1 MNDKELLQQ
10 QESQAAA
17 EAARAVQMLEEEEY
31 DENYTPME
39 GAVEQPAA
47 EPAGEQGPADTV
59 SEAED
64 PAVSEDG
71 TAQETPE
78 GAQGEPVVPEG
89 TISEGSAEGQQDEA
103 AAPEVTE
110 QEAEMQELMN
120 YEGDY
125 TNGLARAL
133 DNIGNVFKDSPIADV
148 FHKLAEVVESKFG
161 STSPTDQQMSDMRD
175 EMTNEIMSRNGGQLA
190 NEAKDA
196 AVAATTVSSEEFVA
210 DLEQTAQKMEAGE
223 LAADGSVA
231 EGVSAQTQQEAQN
244 SLVSD
249 LQAAV
254 TDTATATPVETGEAL
269 QMFNDEAKAH
279 IDAAYTPGSAEHQAA
294 MDSLSTVMTGMTG
307 TYYEAVMENEA
318 TGVKPLSVE
327 DKAKIDGL
335 NVEGVQVTYSEFLP
349 GDDVSVGKSAA
360 TAKASAREHEMI
372 AEEAKL
378 STEALQEQE
387 EADVLKASDGSSY
400 ANVSEREKASNDA
413 MQSKARQQ
421 CLTDGFIQAEKANEF
436 SDFDHVHIAFR
447 EKAGQLRTEV
457 ADQRSLAGTG
467 QTPELQA
474 QTADSYMAMMH
485 GVQAYNDAAVQAIQE
500 KYANDPRGMARAT
513 NGLAKNMRVMVTD
526 AFNLLKDDDG
536 ALGFLSEADKAELD
550 QMSFTGVNVKYSEYE
565 KGMDLKSGEMPS
577 GEQFKE
583 RSLEE
588 MANPDFTE
596 EEQRMYGNITPS
608 SDWSAPAYSESAF
621 VTDQRQ
627 PRSHRSL
634 EHREL
639 GMDAPEAV
647 AVPPRQQSAFSR
659 TSREDRVA
667 MASQTFETALANDQK
682 AKDDKAASLGFS
694 K

>member
-39 GAVEQPAA
+39 GAVEQPTA
-47 EPAGEQGPADTV
+47 EPVGEQAPTDTV

-64 PAVSEDG
+64 PAVSDDG
-71 TAQETPE
+71 TVRETPE
-78 GAQGEPVVPEG
+78 GVQGEPVVPEG
-89 TISEGSAEGQQDEA
+89 AVPEGSVEGQQGEA

-231 EGVSAQTQQEAQN
+231 EGASAQTQQEAQN

-254 TDTATATPVETGEAL
+254 TETATATPVETGEAL

-279 IDAAYTPGSAEHQAA
+279 IDAAYVPGSAEHQQA

-335 NVEGVQVTYSEFLP
+335 NVEGVQVTYLVQTVVHCMRTLP
-349 GDDVSVGKSAA
+349 
-360 TAKASAREHEMI
+360 
-372 AEEAKL
+372 
-378 STEALQEQE
+378 
-387 EADVLKASDGSSY
+387 
-400 ANVSEREKASNDA
+400 
-413 MQSKARQQ
+413 
-421 CLTDGFIQAEKANEF
+421 F
-436 SDFDHVHIAFR
+436 
-447 EKAGQLRTEV
+447 
-457 ADQRSLAGTG
+457 
-467 QTPELQA
+467 
-474 QTADSYMAMMH
+474 
-485 GVQAYNDAAVQAIQE
+485 
-500 KYANDPRGMARAT
+500 
-513 NGLAKNMRVMVTD
+513 
-526 AFNLLKDDDG
+526 
-536 ALGFLSEADKAELD
+536 
-550 QMSFTGVNVKYSEYE
+550 
-565 KGMDLKSGEMPS
+565 
-577 GEQFKE
+577 
-583 RSLEE
+583 
-588 MANPDFTE
+588 PD
-596 EEQRMYGNITPS
+596 
-608 SDWSAPAYSESAF
+608 
-621 VTDQRQ
+621 
-627 PRSHRSL
+627 
-634 EHREL
+634 
-639 GMDAPEAV
+639 
-647 AVPPRQQSAFSR
+647 
-659 TSREDRVA
+659 
-667 MASQTFETALANDQK
+667 ALALADALLRK
-682 AKDDKAASLGFS
+682 H
-694 K
+694 